1 MQIHVFIGLR
11 ALTVDLSQFPYDAFV
26 LLSQIEPL
34 LLEDIGGLIALR
46 LINSIITAVVDRVV

>member
-1 MQIHVFIGLR
+1 MQIHVLLGLR
-11 ALTVDLSQFPYDAFV
+11 ALTVDLSQFSYDAFV

-34 LLEDIGGLIALR
+34 LLENTGGLIVLR